1 MRKTLLLVLCVLPL
15 GCGLIEP
22 DSEVLTLFVGPEQ
35 VECMGFMFPT
45 TCLQVRFQP
54 EGDWEAFGDP
64 IEGFDFEPGFFYEL
78 RVKRVSITDP
88 PADASSYRWILLELI
103 NKIIAQAYAL
113 DSRIVI

>member
-1 MRKTLLLVLCVLPL
+1 MRKAPLLVLFALPL

-22 DSEVLTLFVGPEQ
+22 DSEVLTLFVGPER
-35 VECMGFMFPT
+35 VECMGLFPT
-45 TCLQVRFQP
+45 TCLQVRFNP
-54 EGDWEAFGDP
+54 EGNWEAFYDP

-78 RVKRVSITDP
+78 RVRRVSIADP